1 MEQDYYEA
9 FNQDNV
15 SLIDLRQTPI
25 ERITAHGVRTTA
37 THHELDVIVMATGF
51 DAVTG
56 GLTSLDIRGCDGVS
70 LRDYWA
76 NGVRSHLGIASAGFP
91 NLIYLY
97 GPQSP
102 SGFCNG
108 PTCAELQGEWIVRL
122 LTDLRARGVSRI
134 EADPWAEDSL
144 GRTRSSSSAIS
155 RCSRRSTPGIWAPT
169 SPASH
174 VSS

>member
-1 MEQDYYEA
+1 MVARIDDRGVAALLAPVDPPHPIGAKRPSLEQDYYEA

-97 GPQSP
+97 GPQKPVGIAGS
-102 SGFCNG
+102 
-108 PTCAELQGEWIVRL
+108 
-122 LTDLRARGVSRI
+122 
-134 EADPWAEDSL
+134 
-144 GRTRSSSSAIS
+144 TR
-155 RCSRRSTPGIWAPT
+155 
-169 SPASH
+169 
-174 VSS
+174 